1 MHAYIHT
8 YIHICIHI
16 CIIYIY
22 SGTLNTY
29 LLSTPALGD
38 PNDPK
43 RLTPETKT
51 PEKKRKLIWVVGV
64 PLKGSFKG
72 FKGDYEGY
80 YKSLV

>member
-1 MHAYIHT
+1 MYT
-8 YIHICIHI
+8 YMYNIHIFWNPKH
-16 CIIYIY
+16 
-22 SGTLNTY
+22 Y

-51 PEKKRKLIWVVGV
+51 PEKKKTKLIWVVGV

-72 FKGDYEGY
+72 FKGDYEGH